1 MAAPNALDLANAKAM
16 GQSPS
21 YVGGSDTTTPQPVN
35 ANTSG
40 IVGGNNPTGA
50 IMPANSSPTQNPS
63 GNSAVPVQ
71 DANGQ
76 YYYPS
81 SGQGNF
87 APAGSTP
94 ASGSA
99 GAAAYATGAGFTPP
113 DSEATIQQN
122 MLTEAQS
129 QIDAINAQFSATIQ
143 QDQVAAQNAQTDVNA
158 SAARMGLMG
167 SPQGA
172 SMLGTAATNSN
183 AITAGD
189 QAKQAAALAAV
200 YSTVDSNA
208 QAQANLEQSN
218 AETNSQDYLKQQQ
231 QIASTAQ
238 AQIAQL
244 AQLGVTSSSIQANDP
259 ALWDSLQSQSGY
271 SAYQLQVSL
280 DQNPSNPNA
289 KQTTQTYVPDP
300 SDPSKTTVK
309 RISIDPTTGQ
319 STETDYSIN
328 VPYANANPNAFKIV
342 GTNLYYADPTTG
354 NLVLQDPYKTLP
366 AGSAVFNT
374 QTGTT
379 GAANNPKYAAG
390 ALGSSTYLSSGGGQS
405 TGSTTNFSTNQTAT
419 PGTASSGATTAPAE
433 APAGT
438 LSSAQV
444 WAGLPAQDQKS
455 VQALGLTPDA
465 LYNAA
470 WLTIANGGTPP
481 AGGMGVAGQLKG
493 SAISDAMS
501 KILSSMGLA
510 ATDLPAIGALTSG
523 YTSSLNQQITMQGS
537 INQYL
542 GQATNNLKV
551 LQQQIANYPD
561 STNSPLVNSVIQW
574 SQNNVDASPSFNG
587 FQTSLFTFLN
597 EYAKIMQGST
607 GSVSGATVSSQKE
620 ASEML
625 NTEMSKGS
633 LSAAIGVMQKDI
645 QGKLNSVQ
653 SNIQNISS
661 NLANTISNYAQ
672 NKSGGG
678 NNLQSAANTQGTY
691 DDATGG
697 TANFKDLTYTDANGD
712 TWTFDS
718 TSTMSTAIQNI
729 EANQ

>member
-1 MAAPNALDLANAKAM
+1 MA
-16 GQSPS
+16 
-21 YVGGSDTTTPQPVN
+21 VN
-35 ANTSG
+35 AQNSG
-40 IVGGNNPTGA
+40 IVTADNPTGA
-50 IMPANSSPTQNPS
+50 ILPYTPPPVVGAGTAANTPAGQTPGMYSDAQTQLAAANGGTTTPSTSGPGFTTTNGVTTLNTNSST
-63 GNSAVPVQ
+63 
-71 DANGQ
+71 
-76 YYYPS
+76 
-81 SGQGNF
+81 
-87 APAGSTP
+87 STTG
-94 ASGSA
+94 AS
-99 GAAAYATGAGFTPP
+99 GAAAYATGSGFTPP

-129 QIDAINAQFSATIQ
+129 QIDAINNQFAATIQ
-143 QDQVAAQNAQTDVNA
+143 QDQVAAQNAQTDANA
-158 SAARMGLMG
+158 SSARMGLMG

-172 SMLGTAATNSN
+172 SILAQTATNSN
-183 AITAGD
+183 AITAKD
-189 QAKQAAALAAV
+189 QAAQASALAAV

-208 QAQANLEQSN
+208 QAQYNLEKQQAVTDSQS
-218 AETNSQDYLKQQQ
+218 YLKQQQ

-465 LYNAA
+465 L
-470 WLTIANGGTPP
+470 
-481 AGGMGVAGQLKG
+481 
-493 SAISDAMS
+493 
-501 KILSSMGLA
+501 
-510 ATDLPAIGALTSG
+510 
-523 YTSSLNQQITMQGS
+523 
-537 INQYL
+537 
-542 GQATNNLKV
+542 
-551 LQQQIANYPD
+551 
-561 STNSPLVNSVIQW
+561 
-574 SQNNVDASPSFNG
+574 
-587 FQTSLFTFLN
+587 
-597 EYAKIMQGST
+597 
-607 GSVSGATVSSQKE
+607 
-620 ASEML
+620 
-625 NTEMSKGS
+625 
-633 LSAAIGVMQKDI
+633 
-645 QGKLNSVQ
+645 
-653 SNIQNISS
+653 
-661 NLANTISNYAQ
+661 
-672 NKSGGG
+672 
-678 NNLQSAANTQGTY
+678 
-691 DDATGG
+691 
-697 TANFKDLTYTDANGD
+697 
-712 TWTFDS
+712 
-718 TSTMSTAIQNI
+718 
-729 EANQ
+729 